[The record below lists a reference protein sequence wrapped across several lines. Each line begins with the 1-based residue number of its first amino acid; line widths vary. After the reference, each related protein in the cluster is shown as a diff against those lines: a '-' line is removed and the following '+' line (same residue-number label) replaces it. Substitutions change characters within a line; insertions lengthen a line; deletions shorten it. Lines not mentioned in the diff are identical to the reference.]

1 MEAKYYAV
9 PLYPQ
14 YPFRPSKVVGFEN
27 PQYPHHD
34 KKIKNLGFS

>member
-1 MEAKYYAV
+1 MEAKYYAI

-14 YPFRPSKVVGFEN
+14 YPSRSSKVVGLGS

-34 KKIKNLGFS
+34 KRLKIQAFH